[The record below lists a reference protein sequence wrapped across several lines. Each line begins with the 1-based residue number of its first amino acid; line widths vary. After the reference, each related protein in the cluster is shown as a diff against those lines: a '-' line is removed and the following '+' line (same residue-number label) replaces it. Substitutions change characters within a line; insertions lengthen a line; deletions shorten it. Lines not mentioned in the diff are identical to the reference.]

1 MSPKGLTYVLVTP
14 ARNEQDFIE
23 LTIKAVI
30 GQTRRPLRWMIV
42 SDGSTDATD
51 NIVKRY
57 ADQHDWIELLR
68 MPERAERHFGG
79 KVACI
84 HAAFDKVKDLSWDII
99 GSLDADISF
108 DHEFFR
114 FLLDRFAE
122 NPQLGV
128 AGAPF
133 EEEGATYDFR
143 FSSTDHVSGA
153 CQLFRRGCFEGI
165 GGYTPVK
172 GGGIDVIAVLAARM
186 KGWQT
191 QTFPEKSCLHHRPM
205 GSAKHGALA
214 RWFKL
219 GEKDYRLGRH
229 PLWQMFRSAYQMK
242 HKPMI
247 LGGCALL
254 MGYLWLWLR
263 RVQRPVPAE
272 VIAFQRREQMG
283 RLVAFLRRLLP
294 FARDAVAPCCS
305 SVAAGQRSNA
315 KSARSQPS

>member
-1 MSPKGLTYVLVTP
+1 MSRQGLTYVLITP

-23 LTIKAVI
+23 LTIKSVI
-30 GQTRRPLRWMIV
+30 SQTRLPVRWIIV
-42 SDGSTDATD
+42 SDGSTDGTD
-51 NIVKRY
+51 DIVRKY
-57 ADQHDWIELLR
+57 AAQHDWIELHR

-84 HAAFDKVKDLSWDII
+84 NAAYEKVKDLSWNVI

-108 DHEFFR
+108 DSEFFG
-114 FLLDRFAE
+114 FLLDQFAD

-133 EEEGATYDFR
+133 REEGSTYDYR

-153 CQLFRRGCFEGI
+153 CQLFRRKCFEAI

-172 GGGIDVIAVLAARM
+172 GGGIDVIAVLTARM

-191 QTFPEKSCLHHRPM
+191 RTFPEKFCLHHRPM
-205 GSAKHGALA
+205 GSAMHGAVA
-214 RWFKL
+214 SWFKL

-229 PLWQMFRSAYQMK
+229 PLWQMFRSVYQMK

-254 MGYLWLWLR
+254 VGYLWVWLR
-263 RVQRPVPAE
+263 GVQRPVSRE
-272 VIAFQRREQMG
+272 LIKFQRTEQMQ
-283 RLVAFLRRLLP
+283 RLKKFLST
-294 FARDAVAPCCS
+294 VIS
-305 SVAAGQRSNA
+305 AGERPQNVKASL
-315 KSARSQPS
+315 